1 MDIIIIEYVTVY
13 IWHVCSNSIIFV
25 QPIVSK
31 AITTLNENV
40 AYGHGYGM
48 EAVKMNIQILCE
60 EMQVSGAE
68 NTRRIW

>member
-1 MDIIIIEYVTVY
+1 M
-13 IWHVCSNSIIFV
+13 
-25 QPIVSK
+25 K
-31 AITTLNENV
+31 NV